1 MNKKNV
7 IVLTY
12 GLSGSSVL
20 TGLLVRGGYWP
31 GEKTYVKPDYDT
43 FENLKLIELNKK
55 LFAAA
60 QFHGNYE
67 NAYSNE
73 ALEAITRL
81 RETQDPT
88 PYRQLIAECNA
99 HAPWVWKDPRLWLT
113 IRFWA
118 EFLDFDSI
126 RFLVLTRTPL
136 QSWISYNLRRQV
148 QSYAYA
154 RRYCEQIEASIAQF
168 LDERRLSRLELLF
181 DDLIMRPEPT
191 IGRIND
197 YLGTTLAVSDLE
209 AVYNQPLRKS
219 PRSVLDL
226 AKAALIYARN
236 YGERQH

>member
-31 GEKTYVKPDYDT
+31 GGKTYVKPDYDT

>member
-88 PYRQLIAECNA
+88 PFRQLIAECNA